1 MNEANLKTPA
11 QQADFTAKTT
21 WGSAPIPGAST
32 PADFDPKT
40 DDKTAQESRNFAS
53 STIRLNTGH
62 RTKRHASFAKPGVLS
77 IAQACAELN
86 AALDE
91 IEYCAGR

>member
-1 MNEANLKTPA
+1 MTQANTQNVAQQTTCAASTGGFTTPA
-11 QQADFTAKTT
+11 
-21 WGSAPIPGAST
+21 GS
-32 PADFDPKT
+32 DPKT
-40 DDKTAQESRNFAS
+40 DHKTAQESRNFAS

-77 IAQACAELN
+77 IAAACAELN

>member
-77 IAQACAELN
+77 IA